1 MRSIISV
8 ELDYAW
14 RISTAIEKS
23 NFKRTE
29 NFRKINVEPTR
40 SDQVCLF
47 SRNTRTAGNLL
58 AMYLSPSLTTALF
71 LRISKRE
78 TRTTKR
84 VLRNPVI
91 ALKRRDI
98 LFPRIIAYRHHS
110 VSCVTML
117 VNEWPTYRATQQ
129 TLLSSES
136 SDHRFIVVPFQ
147 PIQSSLFFSLFFLF
161 LFDASVN
168 QLSRNFGA
176 ATIKRKFDS
185 MVFTSEL
192 RAYLLLRCFFTIV
205 IVRCF
210 AQASKKFVSCWGA

>member
-47 SRNTRTAGNLL
+47 SWNTRTAGNLL

-117 VNEWPTYRATQQ
+117 VNEWATYRATQQ

-147 PIQSSLFFSLFFLF
+147 PIQSSLFFSLFFSFFVWCFCEPIVAKLWSRDDKTEIWLHGFYVRTPSIPFTTMLF
-161 LFDASVN
+161 YDSNRTLF
-168 QLSRNFGA
+168 R
-176 ATIKRKFDS
+176 
-185 MVFTSEL
+185 TSE
-192 RAYLLLRCFFTIV
+192 
-205 IVRCF
+205 
-210 AQASKKFVSCWGA
+210 

>member
-1 MRSIISV
+1 
-8 ELDYAW
+8 
-14 RISTAIEKS
+14 
-23 NFKRTE
+23 
-29 NFRKINVEPTR
+29 
-40 SDQVCLF
+40 
-47 SRNTRTAGNLL
+47 
-58 AMYLSPSLTTALF
+58 MYLSPSLTTALF

-84 VLRNPVI
+84 VLRHSVI

-98 LFPRIIAYRHHS
+98 LFPRIIAYRHHG

-136 SDHRFIVVPFQ
+136 SDHRC
-147 PIQSSLFFSLFFLF
+147 PIPTDPIIHFFSLFFLF

-210 AQASKKFVSCWGA
+210 VQASKKFVSCWGA